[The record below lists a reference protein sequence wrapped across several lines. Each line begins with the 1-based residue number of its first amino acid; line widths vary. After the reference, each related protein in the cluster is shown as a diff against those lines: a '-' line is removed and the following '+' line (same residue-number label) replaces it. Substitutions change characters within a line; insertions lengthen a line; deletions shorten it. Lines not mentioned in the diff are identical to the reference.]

1 MARPWDFTDFPAG
14 EILAPTP
21 GDRVVVKAFRR
32 DEPTKTDFAAV
43 ECVRRNVCAT
53 SENKCDDCAL
63 NRFVCPEYCAM
74 YETVWRAVENP
85 ARKSDD
91 GERRNERT
99 RKTKKNKET
108 TMENERTQTDAQNLE
123 SETAPTPFEPK
134 VGERYRFDG
143 LDGAFVFEPVD
154 AEPRSDEHC
163 LECAFC
169 GLDGAD
175 CETCACDAPRRSDG
189 LNVVAVRVADE
200 PNDDEAPET
209 EDAEANRRKAWE
221 RKIRELEAAEDECE
235 KMERLAKDIA
245 KSLKKRREKLAAK
258 RREYTRNGSEEYD
271 ERDETPLL
279 TLAEQISAQEA
290 AAALES
296 GANVAQTLEAMSRAA
311 TQPLQKVDLSNWES
325 APVAVLEN
333 SLPAALYETVAENFQ
348 DLGELSAWLDD
359 PERVKIGISAKK
371 VEAIQEAFRR
381 LFEPLERAEEE
392 KAERLARE
400 REERRKADDETD
412 GAPRLTRGEY
422 KEIAETFKA
431 AANVDPETTPPEIDR
446 AWFVDA
452 RRRAFKTP
460 GTFTRDDLERT
471 RGVAVWLEARRVA
484 IKAEIDEAIRTVEA
498 AILAG
503 SPPEE
508 IDPATFAKIATKWKS
523 THTLDRDDAATLR
536 RYFRATEATAPNAA

>member
-1 MARPWDFTDFPAG
+1 MAQPLDFTDFPAG

-32 DEPTKTDFAAV
+32 DGPTKTEFAAV

-85 ARKSDD
+85 ARKPDD
-91 GERRNERT
+91 ERRNERT

-108 TMENERTQTDAQNLE
+108 TMENERTQNNAQNLDR
-123 SETAPTPFEPK
+123 ETAPTPFEPK
-134 VGERYRFDG
+134 VGERYRFEGIDG
-143 LDGAFVFEPVD
+143 DFAFEPID

-163 LECAFC
+163 LACAFC

-175 CETCACDAPRRSDG
+175 CETCACDSTRRSDG
-189 LNVVAVRVADE
+189 LNVVAVRVVETNAD
-200 PNDDEAPET
+200 DATET

-221 RKIRELEAAEDECE
+221 RKIRELESAEDECE

-296 GANVAQTLEAMSRAA
+296 GANVAETLEAMGRAA

-333 SLPAALYETVAENFQ
+333 MLTPAIYDAVAENFQ

-359 PERVKIGISAKK
+359 PERIKIGLSAKK
-371 VEAIQEAFRR
+371 VEAVQEAFRR

-400 REERRKADDETD
+400 REERRKEEGETS
-412 GAPRLTRGEY
+412 APERLTRGEY

-471 RGVAVWLEARRVA
+471 RGVAVWLESRRVA
-484 IKAEIDEAIRTVEA
+484 IKAEIDEAIRTVET

-503 SPPEE
+503 SPPSEV
-508 IDPATFAKIATKWKS
+508 DPEKFAKIATKWKS
-523 THTLDRDDAATLR
+523 TQTLDRDDAATLR
-536 RYFRATEATAPNAA
+536 RYFKAVDAPEPNVA

>member
-1 MARPWDFTDFPAG
+1 
-14 EILAPTP
+14 
-21 GDRVVVKAFRR
+21 
-32 DEPTKTDFAAV
+32 
-43 ECVRRNVCAT
+43 
-53 SENKCDDCAL
+53 
-63 NRFVCPEYCAM
+63 
-74 YETVWRAVENP
+74 
-85 ARKSDD
+85 
-91 GERRNERT
+91 
-99 RKTKKNKET
+99 
-108 TMENERTQTDAQNLE
+108 
-123 SETAPTPFEPK
+123 
-134 VGERYRFDG
+134 
-143 LDGAFVFEPVD
+143 
-154 AEPRSDEHC
+154 
-163 LECAFC
+163 
-169 GLDGAD
+169 
-175 CETCACDAPRRSDG
+175 
-189 LNVVAVRVADE
+189 
-200 PNDDEAPET
+200 
-209 EDAEANRRKAWE
+209 
-221 RKIRELEAAEDECE
+221 
-235 KMERLAKDIA
+235 MERLAKDIA

-311 TQPLQKVDLSNWES
+311 TQPFQKIDLSNWES

-484 IKAEIDEAIRTVEA
+484 IKAEIDEAVRTVEA

-503 SPPEE
+503 SSPEE